1 MTAVDPEP
9 VPCTAPK
16 GTGRVLCGRPSVPS
30 TEPPR
35 CPLHIERDFAPQGG
49 KSTNTA
55 TSTSPDPS
63 AAGETAK
70 E

>member
-1 MTAVDPEP
+1 MTAADPEQ

-16 GTGRVLCGRPSVPS
+16 GTGRVLCGRPSVPA

-55 TSTSPDPS
+55 TSTSPDS
-63 AAGETAK
+63 STADATP